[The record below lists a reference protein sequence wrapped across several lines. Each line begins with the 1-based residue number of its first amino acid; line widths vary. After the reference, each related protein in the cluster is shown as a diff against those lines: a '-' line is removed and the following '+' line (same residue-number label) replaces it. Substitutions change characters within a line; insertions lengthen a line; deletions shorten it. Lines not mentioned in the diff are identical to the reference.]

1 MSRCLPAKS
10 VRLGGSISC
19 QETSRERRLERDG
32 WACREQGQDR
42 EGAEHGERWLQN
54 RKGQVRKPPR
64 QAKEPALSP
73 RRLGAP

>member
-1 MSRCLPAKS
+1 M
-10 VRLGGSISC
+10 RLGGSISC

-32 WACREQGQDR
+32 WACTEQGQDR

-54 RKGQVRKPPR
+54 QQGQVRKPPC

-73 RRLGAP
+73 PEAGSVLEIP